1 MPNYT
6 YKAINQSG
14 KDVSGVV
21 NADSVEM
28 AGSMLSAQGYIP
40 VKVVE
45 ERAISTADW
54 WKRIETKLGT
64 VRAEELILFT
74 KQFRTMLIAGLPILK
89 LLEILENQTENRKL
103 KNVILSMALNIRE
116 GLSLY
121 DAFSKHPGI
130 FSPLYCSMIMAG
142 ENSGTLPEVLG
153 RLVYILEHEHKV
165 KSDIK
170 AAMQYPLIVLAAL
183 GVAFFVL
190 LTFVIPRFVEIFS
203 RAGVELPLPTTIC
216 ILTYNFLSHYWPLII
231 CGVVIIIAAIGYYK
245 KTEAGKHLWDKLI
258 LDTPIVGAIVVKSVM
273 SRFASVFSILQS
285 SGVPVL
291 SSLGILSGTIGNQA
305 IVRQFNQVRNG
316 VKEGQ
321 GISGPL
327 KSAKYFTPMVVDM
340 IAIGEESGS
349 LEEMLREISV
359 HYDDEVE
366 YSIRRL
372 SAMIG
377 PILTVAIA
385 LVVGFFAL
393 SIFLPMW
400 DLTKSGQERI
410 LTGY

>member
-21 NADSVEM
+21 NADSVGM

-45 ERAISTADW
+45 ERAISTAGW

-103 KNVILSMALNIRE
+103 KNAILSMALNIRE

-190 LTFVIPRFVEIFS
+190 LTFVIPKFVGIFS
-203 RAGVELPLPTTIC
+203 RADIELPLPTAIC
-216 ILTYNFLSHYWPLII
+216 ILTYSFLSHYWHLII
-231 CGVVIIIAAIGYYK
+231 CGIVIIIAALGYYK
-245 KTEAGKHLWDKLI
+245 KTEAGKYLWDKLI
-258 LDTPIVGAIVVKSVM
+258 LDTPIVGAIVIKSVM

-305 IVRQFNQVRNG
+305 IVRQFNHVRNG

-321 GISGPL
+321 GISVPL

-366 YSIRRL
+366 YSIRGL

-377 PILTVAIA
+377 PILIVAIA

-400 DLTKSGQERI
+400 DLTKVARKGF
-410 LTGY
+410 

>member
-1 MPNYT
+1 MPDYA

-14 KDVSGVV
+14 EDVSGVV
-21 NADSVEM
+21 KADSVEM

-45 ERAISTADW
+45 EGAISTAGW

-74 KQFRTMLIAGLPILK
+74 KQFRTMLIAGMPILK

-103 KNVILSMALNIRE
+103 KNVILSIALDIRE

-121 DAFSKHPGI
+121 DAFSKRQGI

-190 LTFVIPRFVEIFS
+190 LTFVIPKFVGIFS
-203 RAGVELPLPTTIC
+203 RADIELPLPTAIC
-216 ILTYNFLSHYWPLII
+216 ILTYNFLSHYWGLII
-231 CGVVIIIAAIGYYK
+231 CGVVIIITALMLYK
-245 KTEAGKHLWDKLI
+245 KTEDGKHLFDKLI
-258 LDTPIVGAIVVKSVM
+258 LETPVVGAIIVKSVM

-305 IVRQFNQVRNG
+305 IVRQFNRVRNG

-366 YSIRRL
+366 YAIRGL

-377 PILTVAIA
+377 PILIVAIA
-385 LVVGFFAL
+385 VVVGFFAL

-400 DLTKSGQERI
+400 DLTKVARKGF
-410 LTGY
+410 